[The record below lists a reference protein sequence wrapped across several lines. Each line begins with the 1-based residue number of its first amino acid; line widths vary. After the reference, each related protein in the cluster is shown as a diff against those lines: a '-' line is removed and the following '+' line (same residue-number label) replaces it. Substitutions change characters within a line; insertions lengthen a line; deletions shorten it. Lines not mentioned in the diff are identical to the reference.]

1 MLRGIFFTSQFK
13 VARTQKQI
21 VTDMTNRKGAGEG
34 GGVDKT
40 EQKIIVTE
48 RGAGGVDK
56 TKKGGKRHKGRDGN
70 II

>member
-1 MLRGIFFTSQFK
+1 
-13 VARTQKQI
+13 
-21 VTDMTNRKGAGEG
+21 MTNRKGAGEG

-48 RGAGGVDK
+48 RGASGVDK